1 MKQTRLRKF
10 ILSFLRK
17 TTGWPPAPMTNA
29 QKHEVMRSYA
39 HRHPK
44 AAFVESGTL
53 RGDTVA
59 AMRPH
64 FDQLISI
71 ELFDELFF
79 AAKKRFEA
87 DDGIAIIKGDSGK
100 LLPEILRDISI
111 PTVYWLDGHFSGEG
125 TALASDTQCPILAEL
140 EAIAEH
146 GNRDDVIL
154 IDDARLFGWRL
165 GYPKKSTLSSLVKSR
180 FPHHKMQILQDIIAI
195 LPQFQ

>member
-1 MKQTRLRKF
+1 
-10 ILSFLRK
+10 
-17 TTGWPPAPMTNA
+17 MTNA

-44 AAFVESGTL
+44 VAFVESGTL

-125 TALASDTQCPILAEL
+125 TALASDTPCPILAEL

-165 GYPKKSTLSSLVKSR
+165 GYPKKSTLSSLVKSH